1 MDSKKFTNFKKIA
14 NNFGTRVFSS
24 LKKTNIFDS
33 INKKLARE
41 QPAKPTQPVQ
51 IKEKIDAAVNW
62 GKKKVE
68 NWGVWLKNKA
78 PKSVVNEE
86 IYSFKKLMNEIEQKE
101 TKPKIKQCE
110 IENIGEISNK
120 KFKTFFDKFRVEP
133 NQSTEISVVKILM
146 EMANKVIN
154 KRGLKDGDKIRWII
168 SHPSWN
174 KPISSKLITIKG
186 KLDSEITNK
195 LSGFVEYKQVPLSE
209 VKFEIQ
215 STKIPRGA
223 GRLIVTN
230 SNMKRKKSVIT
241 IKNDDSICLARA
253 IVTAVANIN
262 KSKWT
267 QTQLKDGFNRSRKLQ
282 KDMAEKLHE
291 EAGVEINEFGSTLED
306 VKTFANHL
314 KIQINIVD
322 GEHFNDL
329 IFSTENEHNSQMI
342 YLHKNGNHFDVITS
356 MTGFLCKSYYCHTC
370 KKPYKKRDCHK
381 CPAKCIACFKYFPT
395 GNKCDGKVIECGD
408 CNRCFFGKKCF
419 EEHKRERKIKD
430 GAESDIVCEKVCK
443 CLKCGRI
450 VTGGL
455 EKHVCGHSE
464 CSNCGEYC
472 DMNEHRCF
480 MVNKNCKGGNCVG
493 CVDEKKCYSC
503 KTRTDKYIFYDFETN
518 QETGVHVVN
527 WVDCEDFHGNKN
539 TFETIDEFCQFVFKE
554 KNKGFTFIAHNAKGY
569 DAQFIRNWCI
579 ENGMKPYCIYN
590 GTKIMSMEVS
600 GRRFIDSLN
609 FVAAPLAS
617 FPKTFGLTELKKGY
631 FPHYFNKKHNQNY
644 VGPIPSKK
652 HFGFDRMSSYGRKAF
667 VEWHQARVDEN
678 YVFDFKKELREYCR
692 SDVDILRRSML
703 KFRNDFIE
711 LENIDPL
718 LYTTIASVCMTV
730 YRCNY
735 MPSDQIGVVKDSSR
749 GEKFSK
755 ISIAW
760 LDWISERE
768 GVNIKHAL
776 NGGEKNLT
784 DIGKVDG
791 FCEETKTVYEFQGCF
806 WHGCEKCFSSD
817 TINTKN
823 QMDMLTLR
831 KRTQA
836 KNEKIRDCGW
846 KLVEQYE
853 CGLKENKDF
862 LTWDF
867 KTWDRECIEPL
878 NPRDAF
884 FGGRTNVT
892 KLTYDFKEG
901 EKGKYVDFV
910 SLYPTVQFYK
920 DYPVG
925 HPEKIFLPDEY
936 DSNWFGFVKC
946 KVLPPRGLYHPVL
959 PLKMTCRNA
968 EKLLFPLCK
977 KCAVLKSQKKCL
989 HSDEERMFVGT
1000 WCTNELNV
1008 AVEKGYEIQKIYEVW
1023 NFKNR
1028 SNELFK
1034 GYVKKFMKIKMESS
1048 ELKTGEGCTYKSVD
1062 EYRKVVKS
1070 KLGIELG
1077 EIKFNPGMR
1086 AISKLCLNSL
1096 WGKFGQRNNMKK
1108 SVYVVEPHEFYKILL
1123 DEKIEDLNIHFIN
1136 EEMVE
1141 MNYNLKDHFVDNS
1154 NNTNIFIA
1162 AFTTSHARMMLYGV
1176 LDKLGKNVLG
1186 FDTDSCW
1193 YIEKENGPTIKTGDN
1208 LGDLTY
1214 ELGGHYIEKWCG
1226 TGPKSYSYCTS
1237 NGKTVCKV
1245 KGFTLNYEN
1254 SQYINQQTMRQ
1265 IIEGQKNRI
1274 TTVNE
1279 QMITRDS
1286 KTKEVKN
1293 RYQEKDFT
1301 MCYDKRAVVKTE
1313 SGIETFPY
1321 GY

>member
-1 MDSKKFTNFKKIA
+1 MKPTQAWRIL
-14 NNFGTRVFSS
+14 G
-24 LKKTNIFDS
+24 NIFDEP
-33 INKKLARE
+33 IPKNEIPRGQTILIPTLA
-41 QPAKPTQPVQ
+41 KQ
-51 IKEKIDAAVNW
+51 IKAKINAAVDW

-68 NWGVWLKNKA
+68 NWGAWLKKVSA
-78 PKSVVNEE
+78 VPKIVVNDE
-86 IYSFKKLMNEIEQKE
+86 IESFKKRINKLYKSKKYEIVKA
-101 TKPKIKQCE
+101 
-110 IENIGEISNK
+110 GESSNK
-120 KFKTFFDKFRVEP
+120 KFKTFFDKFKVEP
-133 NQSTEISVVKILM
+133 NQSTEISVVKVLL
-146 EMANKVIN
+146 EMANIVIN
-154 KRGLKDGDKIRWII
+154 DRGLKDGDKIRWIL

-174 KPISSKLITIKG
+174 KPISSKLITISG
-186 KLDSEITNK
+186 KLDSDITNK
-195 LSGFVEYKQVPLSE
+195 LSGFVEYKHVPLSE
-209 VKFEIQ
+209 VNFEIQ
-215 STKIPRGA
+215 STKIPRGK
-223 GRLIVTN
+223 GRLRLTN
-230 SNMKRKKSVIT
+230 SNLKRKKSVIT

-267 QTQLKDGFNRSRKLQ
+267 ESQLKDGFNWSRKLQ

-291 EAGVEINEFGSTLED
+291 EAGVEINEFGSTIED
-306 VKTFANHL
+306 VKRFANHL

-322 GEHFNDL
+322 GEYFNEL

-342 YLHKNGNHFDVITS
+342 YLYKNGNHFDVITS
-356 MTGFLCKSYYCHTC
+356 MTGFLDISYYCHTC
-370 KKPYKKRDCHK
+370 KKSYKKCDCHK
-381 CPAKCIACFKYFPT
+381 CPAKCIACFKYFPD
-395 GNKCDGKVIECGD
+395 GNKCFGKVIECKD
-408 CNRCFFGKKCF
+408 CNRSFYGEECFN
-419 EEHKRERKIKD
+419 EHKRERKIKE
-430 GAESDIVCEKVCK
+430 GAESDIVCKKVCK

-450 VTGGL
+450 VNNGL
-455 EKHVCGHSE
+455 DKHICGHSK
-464 CSNCGEYC
+464 CSDCGEYC
-472 DMNEHRCF
+472 NMNEHRCF
-480 MVNKNCKGGNCVG
+480 MVGKKCKGGNCTQNKSE
-493 CVDEKKCYSC
+493 CTDKKKCHSC
-503 KTRTDKYIFYDFETN
+503 RTRTDKYIFYDFETN

-554 KNKGFTFIAHNAKGY
+554 ENKGFTFIAHNAKGY

-590 GTKIMSMEVS
+590 GTKIMSIEVS
-600 GRRFIDSLN
+600 SRSFIDSLN

-652 HFGFDRMSSYGRKAF
+652 HFGYDRMSSSGRKSF

-703 KFRNDFIE
+703 KFRKDFIE

-735 MPSDQIGVVKDSSR
+735 MPNDQIGVVKDVTR
-749 GEKFSK
+749 GEKYSK

-760 LDWISERE
+760 LDWLSERD
-768 GVNIKHAL
+768 GVNIEHAL
-776 NGGEKNLT
+776 NGGEKTLPN
-784 DIGKVDG
+784 IGKVDG
-791 FCEETKTVYEFQGCF
+791 FCKESKTVYEFQGCF
-806 WHGCEKCFSSD
+806 WHGCEKCFSND

-836 KNEKIRDCGW
+836 KNDKIRDGGW
-846 KLVEQYE
+846 KLIEEYE
-853 CGLKENKDF
+853 CNLKENKIF
-862 LTWDF
+862 FKFF
-867 KTWDRECIEPL
+867 KTWNRECVEPL

-925 HPEKIFLPDEY
+925 HPEKIFLPSKY

-959 PLKMTCRNA
+959 PVKMTCGNA
-968 EKLLFPLCK
+968 QKLLFPLCK
-977 KCAVLKSQKKCL
+977 TCAVLKSQKKCS
-989 HSDEERMFVGT
+989 HSDEERMFIGT
-1000 WCTNELNV
+1000 WCSNELNV
-1008 AVEKGYEIQKIYEVW
+1008 ALEKGYEIQKIYEVW

-1048 ELKTGEGCTYKSVD
+1048 ELKTGEGCKYKSVD
-1062 EYRKVVKS
+1062 EYRSIVKS

-1077 EIKFNPGMR
+1077 EIKYNPGMR

-1108 SVYVVEPHEFYKILL
+1108 SAYVVEPYEFYKILL

-1136 EEMVE
+1136 EDMVE
-1141 MNYNLKDHFVDNS
+1141 MNYNLKDQFVDNS

-1176 LDKLGKNVLG
+1176 LDKLGENVLG

-1193 YIEKENGPTIKTGDN
+1193 
-1208 LGDLTY
+1208 
-1214 ELGGHYIEKWCG
+1214 
-1226 TGPKSYSYCTS
+1226 
-1237 NGKTVCKV
+1237 
-1245 KGFTLNYEN
+1245 
-1254 SQYINQQTMRQ
+1254 
-1265 IIEGQKNRI
+1265 
-1274 TTVNE
+1274 
-1279 QMITRDS
+1279 
-1286 KTKEVKN
+1286 
-1293 RYQEKDFT
+1293 
-1301 MCYDKRAVVKTE
+1301 
-1313 SGIETFPY
+1313 
-1321 GY
+1321 